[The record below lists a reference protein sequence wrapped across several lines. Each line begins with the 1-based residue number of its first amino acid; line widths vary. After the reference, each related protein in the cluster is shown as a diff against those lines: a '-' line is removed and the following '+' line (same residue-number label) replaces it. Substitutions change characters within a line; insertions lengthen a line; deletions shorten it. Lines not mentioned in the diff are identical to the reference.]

1 MIRWRWIVYNQQDAD
16 ELQALGGM
24 VQRVNALPSDPPMW
38 LVALPVSSVA
48 GQLEAFADLLA
59 ACREA
64 FNWYNTTGDVYRRL
78 CLELRVIDAQIA
90 IAKAR
95 GES

>member
-16 ELQALGGM
+16 ALQALGGM
-24 VQRVNALPSDPPMW
+24 VQRVDALPSDPPMW

-48 GQLEAFADLLA
+48 GQPEAFADLLA
-59 ACREA
+59 ACEA
-64 FNWYNTTGDVYRRL
+64 ALTFIGDRAGGGLVY
-78 CLELRVIDAQIA
+78 EQLRAA

-95 GES
+95 EGTL